1 MSLETAAATDLTVL
15 RANKNALHQIIL
27 NLCSNALRHTPAG
40 GWVRLSV
47 EHRTTSAQQ
56 ANGLRGAVAV
66 HVTDSGCGVP
76 AEYLSQLFHGR
87 FSGSGSS
94 PGLGLTVCAPPDAA
108 ARWIDFGSQPA
119 GFRQHFYPGVS
130 FAMTPA
136 TMLHPSSPLHPAM
149 YPGAFA
155 GALAALPS
163 LSAMRPSVLIADD
176 EPGIRV
182 ALAAHLAREGWAV
195 ETAGGVREANR
206 CIDREAFDL
215 VVCDVRM
222 ADGDGFEVLRAT
234 QATADP
240 AAFLF
245 VTAYGSV
252 SQAVEAM
259 QGGAVDYLTKPASFD
274 RLRALAEKVM
284 AARPS
289 AATSAPTCPSGIIGR
304 SRALETAL
312 ARARAAARTDSDV
325 LVEAESGTGKELLA
339 RMIHDASTRRDGPFI
354 AINCAA
360 LPESLL
366 ESELFGHARGAF
378 TGATNAKAGKFE
390 LANGGTLLL
399 DEIGDMPLNLQPKLL
414 RVLQERV
421 VERLGET
428 RPIHGSDI
436 RVIATTNVQL
446 EAVVDRG
453 LFRSDLYYRLNVIPL
468 TLPPLHERLE
478 DLPLLAEH
486 FARNFAQKQGQR
498 AVRLHPEFLGRLAT
512 YHWPGN
518 VRELANF
525 MQRVLSLHPGMEL
538 TAECFDSEHRPP
550 RRRFNSVRRVWCR
563 MLRRFAAW
571 SRRWLRAAET
581 RCRWTSW
588 SGRILSARWSWLRA
602 IGHVRRRC
610 LG

>member
-1 MSLETAAATDLTVL
+1 MVTA
-15 RANKNALHQIIL
+15 
-27 NLCSNALRHTPAG
+27 
-40 GWVRLSV
+40 
-47 EHRTTSAQQ
+47 
-56 ANGLRGAVAV
+56 
-66 HVTDSGCGVP
+66 
-76 AEYLSQLFHGR
+76 
-87 FSGSGSS
+87 
-94 PGLGLTVCAPPDAA
+94 
-108 ARWIDFGSQPA
+108 
-119 GFRQHFYPGVS
+119 
-130 FAMTPA
+130 
-136 TMLHPSSPLHPAM
+136 
-149 YPGAFA
+149 
-155 GALAALPS
+155 
-163 LSAMRPSVLIADD
+163 
-176 EPGIRV
+176 
-182 ALAAHLAREGWAV
+182 
-195 ETAGGVREANR
+195 
-206 CIDREAFDL
+206 
-215 VVCDVRM
+215 
-222 ADGDGFEVLRAT
+222 FEVLRAT

-252 SQAVEAM
+252 PQAVEAM

-284 AARPS
+284 AARRSATLPEPPS
-289 AATSAPTCPSGIIGR
+289 TSGIIGR

-339 RMIHDASTRRDGPFI
+339 RMIHEASTRRDGPFI

-378 TGATNAKAGKFE
+378 TGASAAKAGKFE
-390 LANGGTLLL
+390 LAHGGTLLL

-421 VERLGET
+421 VERLGES
-428 RPIHGSDI
+428 RPIHTDI

-453 LFRSDLYYRLNVIPL
+453 LFRSDLFYRLNVIPL

-486 FARNFAQKQGQR
+486 FARVFARKHGQR
-498 AVRLHPEFLGRLAT
+498 TVRLHPGFLSRLAT

-525 MQRVLSLHPGMEL
+525 MQRVLSLHPDMEL
-538 TAECFDSEHRPP
+538 TAACFDSEHRPP
-550 RRRFNSVRRVWCR
+550 RRRINPRLSTI
-563 MLRRFAAW
+563 AAEAQEALPT
-571 SRRWLRAAET
+571 STAAGARTPSPISAISSPSAISMDELERSHLERTLELVEGNRTRAAEML
-581 RCRWTSW
+581 
-588 SGRILSARWSWLRA
+588 GLS
-602 IGHVRRRC
+602 VRTIRNKIRQYDLPPRRYA
-610 LG
+610 